1 MTWHKLI
8 PANTGGGRQRALIA
22 ARLDA
27 NGQFSMTH
35 AVADMLGDPERVI
48 VEVNPEERQ
57 IRLKPTTPTDRGG
70 FALSGGGN
78 ASHRIRMAEAIKKWP
93 ALIGEYTPRKMASG
107 VLFVQQEDD
116 GELTL

>member
-8 PANTGGGRQRALIA
+8 PANTGGGRKREMIA

-35 AVADMLGDPERVI
+35 AVADMLGDPDRVI

-57 IRLKPTTPTDRGG
+57 IRMRPTTPDDKGAFR
-70 FALSGGGN
+70 LSGGGN
-78 ASHRIRMAEAIKKWP
+78 ASHRIRIAEAARKWP
-93 ALIGEYTPRKMASG
+93 ELVGEYMPRKMASG
-107 VLFVQQEDD
+107 VLFEMKEDD
-116 GELTL
+116 RALTL